1 MTEDSEG
8 NLENPEEEVFG
19 EWPQSVEEVEMS
31 SHMAPSENIL
41 NWFRIKARQFVKS
54 IQ

>member
-8 NLENPEEEVFG
+8 DLENPEEEVFG
-19 EWPQSVEEVEMS
+19 EWSQSVEEVKMS
-31 SHMAPSENIL
+31 NHVVPSKNIL
-41 NWFRIKARQFVKS
+41 NWFRIKASQFVKS